1 MAAPPRHRLAERGG
15 VVARADQGPATEGGG
30 EAVGRAL
37 VVQAQVAEPAVPATR
52 HRLVLSQSTSPST
65 KELLRDRERNK

>member
-15 VVARADQGPATEGGG
+15 VVARADEGPATEGGG

-37 VVQAQVAEPAVPATR
+37 VVEAQVAEAAVPATR
-52 HRLVLSQSTSPST
+52 HRLVLAQSTSPSI
-65 KELLRDRERNK
+65 KELLRDRRTN